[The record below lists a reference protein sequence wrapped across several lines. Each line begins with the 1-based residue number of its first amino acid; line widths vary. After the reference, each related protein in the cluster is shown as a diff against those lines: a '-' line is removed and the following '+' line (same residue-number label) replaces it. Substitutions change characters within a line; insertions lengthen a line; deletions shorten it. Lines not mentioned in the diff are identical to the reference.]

1 MTAAITAYSAAPMQN
16 IMGSFFPSW
25 MLCAIVGIVVMVAV
39 RQALM
44 ALHVHENLPVPLLT
58 YFAVALIIACAMWS
72 SASSSRSGMHLSLS
86 SVGRLFSLV
95 VIVAAAIL
103 LLVVLYI
110 NDSRPSTNDAY
121 LQADLV
127 RMAPEVSG
135 RIVALPIRD
144 NQAVK
149 KSDLLFAIDPEPY
162 RLRLEQ
168 ARAQVAALE
177 ASIKVQTDQVASQI
191 SRARAAET
199 GTGSAQAQLE
209 LALSTLARLE
219 PLGRQGFVPK
229 EQVDQARTAM
239 MVARNAVAQ
248 SNQQAQETRQAVTS
262 TAPLEAQLDSAK
274 ALAALAERDLRLTE
288 VRAAFDGKITGLDL
302 TVGQFATVGVP
313 LFTIINTEKWYAVAN
328 FRESDLRKIREGQ
341 QARVFVMANPARP
354 IGGKVESIGW
364 GVVAEEGITVFGGL
378 PRVPRTLNWVRISQR
393 FPVRILLDAPPDDL
407 MRVGSTISVTLR
419 P

>member
-1 MTAAITAYSAAPMQN
+1 
-16 IMGSFFPSW
+16 
-25 MLCAIVGIVVMVAV
+25 
-39 RQALM
+39 
-44 ALHVHENLPVPLLT
+44 
-58 YFAVALIIACAMWS
+58 
-72 SASSSRSGMHLSLS
+72 MHLSLS

-103 LLVVLYI
+103 LLVCLFI

-149 KSDLLFAIDPEPY
+149 KGDLLFAIDPEPY

-248 SNQQAQETRQAVTS
+248 SNQQAQEARQAVTS
-262 TAPLEAQLDSAK
+262 TAPLEAQLSSAK
-274 ALAALAERDLRLTE
+274 ALEALAERDLRLTE

-378 PRVPRTLNWVRISQR
+378 PRVPRTLNWVRIAQR
-393 FPVRILLDAPPDDL
+393 FPVRILLDAPPDEL
-407 MRVGSTISVTLR
+407 MRVGSTVSVTLR

>member
-1 MTAAITAYSAAPMQN
+1 
-16 IMGSFFPSW
+16 
-25 MLCAIVGIVVMVAV
+25 V
-39 RQALM
+39 
-44 ALHVHENLPVPLLT
+44 
-58 YFAVALIIACAMWS
+58 IIAA
-72 SASSSRSGMHLSLS
+72 AVL
-86 SVGRLFSLV
+86 LV
-95 VIVAAAIL
+95 
-103 LLVVLYI
+103 VVLYI

-149 KSDLLFAIDPEPY
+149 KGDLLFAIDPEPF
-162 RLRLEQ
+162 RLHLEQ
-168 ARAQVAALE
+168 ARAQVQALE
-177 ASIKVQTDQVASQI
+177 ASIKVQTDQVASQGA
-191 SRARAAET
+191 RAKAAET
-199 GTGSAQAQLE
+199 GIGSAQAQLE

-229 EQVDQARTAM
+229 EQVDQARTSVT
-239 MVARNAVAQ
+239 VARNAAAQ
-248 SNQQAQETRQAVTS
+248 SSQQAQEARQAVTS
-262 TAPLEAQLDSAK
+262 TAPLEAQLSSAK
-274 ALAALAERDLRLTE
+274 ALQALAERDLRLTE

-341 QARVFVMANPARP
+341 RAQVFVMANPSRP
-354 IGGKVESIGW
+354 VGGYVESIGW

-378 PRVPRTLNWVRISQR
+378 PRLPRTLNWVRIAQR
-393 FPVRILLDAPPDDL
+393 FPVRILLDAPPDEL

>member
-1 MTAAITAYSAAPMQN
+1 
-16 IMGSFFPSW
+16 
-25 MLCAIVGIVVMVAV
+25 V
-39 RQALM
+39 
-44 ALHVHENLPVPLLT
+44 
-58 YFAVALIIACAMWS
+58 
-72 SASSSRSGMHLSLS
+72 HLSLS

-95 VIVAAAIL
+95 VIVAATVL
-103 LLVVLYI
+103 LFVALYI
-110 NDSRPSTNDAY
+110 SDSRPSTNDAY

-127 RMAPEVSG
+127 RLAPEVSG

-149 KSDLLFAIDPEPY
+149 KGDLLFAIDPEPY

-313 LFTIINTEKWYAVAN
+313 LFTVINTEKWYAVAN

-378 PRVPRTLNWVRISQR
+378 PRVPRTLNWVRIAQR
-393 FPVRILLDAPPDDL
+393 FPVRILLDAPPDEL
-407 MRVGSTISVTLR
+407 MRVGSTVSVTLR

>member
-1 MTAAITAYSAAPMQN
+1 
-16 IMGSFFPSW
+16 
-25 MLCAIVGIVVMVAV
+25 
-39 RQALM
+39 
-44 ALHVHENLPVPLLT
+44 
-58 YFAVALIIACAMWS
+58 
-72 SASSSRSGMHLSLS
+72 MHLSLS
-86 SVGRLFSLV
+86 WVGRLFSLV
-95 VIVAAAIL
+95 VIIAAAVL

-121 LQADLV
+121 LQADWV

-149 KSDLLFAIDPEPY
+149 KGDLLFAIDPAPY

-168 ARAQVAALE
+168 ARAQVQALA

-191 SRARAAET
+191 ARARAAET
-199 GTGSAQAQLE
+199 GIGSAQAQLE

-219 PLGRQGFVPK
+219 PLGRQGFVPE
-229 EQVDQARTAM
+229 EQIDQARTAM

-248 SNQQAQETRQAVTS
+248 SNQQAQEARQAVTS
-262 TAPLEAQLDSAK
+262 TAPLKAQLASAK
-274 ALAALAERDLRLTE
+274 ALEALAERDLRLTE

-302 TVGQFATVGVP
+302 SVGQFATVGVP

-354 IGGKVESIGW
+354 IGGKVESIGG

-378 PRVPRTLNWVRISQR
+378 PRVPRTLNWVRIAQR
-393 FPVRILLDAPPDDL
+393 FPVRVLLDAPPDDL
-407 MRVGSTISVTLR
+407 MRVGSTVSVTLR

>member
-1 MTAAITAYSAAPMQN
+1 
-16 IMGSFFPSW
+16 
-25 MLCAIVGIVVMVAV
+25 
-39 RQALM
+39 
-44 ALHVHENLPVPLLT
+44 
-58 YFAVALIIACAMWS
+58 
-72 SASSSRSGMHLSLS
+72 MHLSFS
-86 SVGRLFSLV
+86 SVGRLFSRV

-103 LLVVLYI
+103 LLVCLFI

-135 RIVALPIRD
+135 RIVALPIVD
-144 NQAVK
+144 NQAVTK
-149 KSDLLFAIDPEPY
+149 GDLLFAIDPEPY

-168 ARAQVAALE
+168 ARAQVQALE

-209 LALSTLARLE
+209 LAVSTLGRLE

-229 EQVDQARTAM
+229 EQVDQARTAVT
-239 MVARNAVAQ
+239 VARNAVAQ
-248 SNQQAQETRQAVTS
+248 SNQQAQEALQGVTS
-262 TAPLEAQLDSAK
+262 TAPLEAQLSGAK
-274 ALAALAERDLRLTE
+274 ALEALAERDLRLTE

-328 FRESDLRKIREGQ
+328 FRESDLRKIHEGQ

-354 IGGKVESIGW
+354 IGGEVESIGW

-378 PRVPRTLNWVRISQR
+378 PRVPRTLNWVRIAQR

-407 MRVGSTISVTLR
+407 MRVGSTVSVTLR

>member
-1 MTAAITAYSAAPMQN
+1 
-16 IMGSFFPSW
+16 
-25 MLCAIVGIVVMVAV
+25 
-39 RQALM
+39 
-44 ALHVHENLPVPLLT
+44 
-58 YFAVALIIACAMWS
+58 
-72 SASSSRSGMHLSLS
+72 MHLSLS

-103 LLVVLYI
+103 LLVCLFI

-144 NQAVK
+144 NQALK
-149 KSDLLFAIDPEPY
+149 KGDLLFAIDPEPY

-262 TAPLEAQLDSAK
+262 TAPLEAQLSSAK
-274 ALAALAERDLRLTE
+274 ALEALAERDLRLTE

-378 PRVPRTLNWVRISQR
+378 PRVPRTLNWVRIAQR

>member
-1 MTAAITAYSAAPMQN
+1 
-16 IMGSFFPSW
+16 
-25 MLCAIVGIVVMVAV
+25 
-39 RQALM
+39 
-44 ALHVHENLPVPLLT
+44 
-58 YFAVALIIACAMWS
+58 
-72 SASSSRSGMHLSLS
+72 MHLSLS

-103 LLVVLYI
+103 LLVCLFI

-168 ARAQVAALE
+168 ARAQMAALE

-191 SRARAAET
+191 SRAKAAET

-248 SNQQAQETRQAVTS
+248 SSQQAQETRQAVTS
-262 TAPLEAQLDSAK
+262 TAPLEAQLSSAK
-274 ALAALAERDLRLTE
+274 ALEALAERDLRLTE

-378 PRVPRTLNWVRISQR
+378 PRVPRTLNWVRIAQR
-393 FPVRILLDAPPDDL
+393 FPVRILLDAPPDEL

>member
-1 MTAAITAYSAAPMQN
+1 
-16 IMGSFFPSW
+16 
-25 MLCAIVGIVVMVAV
+25 
-39 RQALM
+39 
-44 ALHVHENLPVPLLT
+44 
-58 YFAVALIIACAMWS
+58 
-72 SASSSRSGMHLSLS
+72 MHLSLS

-95 VIVAAAIL
+95 VIVAAAVL

-144 NQAVK
+144 NQSVK
-149 KSDLLFAIDPEPY
+149 KGDLLFAIDPEPY

-191 SRARAAET
+191 ARARAAET

-219 PLGRQGFVPK
+219 PLGRQGFVPE

-248 SNQQAQETRQAVTS
+248 SNQQAQEARQAVTS
-262 TAPLEAQLDSAK
+262 TAPLEAQLSS
-274 ALAALAERDLRLTE
+274 ALAL
-288 VRAAFDGKITGLDL
+288 
-302 TVGQFATVGVP
+302 
-313 LFTIINTEKWYAVAN
+313 
-328 FRESDLRKIREGQ
+328 ESW
-341 QARVFVMANPARP
+341 P
-354 IGGKVESIGW
+354 
-364 GVVAEEGITVFGGL
+364 
-378 PRVPRTLNWVRISQR
+378 
-393 FPVRILLDAPPDDL
+393 
-407 MRVGSTISVTLR
+407 SVTFASPKCARLSMAR
-419 P
+419 SPAWTSPLASSPP

>member
-1 MTAAITAYSAAPMQN
+1 
-16 IMGSFFPSW
+16 
-25 MLCAIVGIVVMVAV
+25 
-39 RQALM
+39 
-44 ALHVHENLPVPLLT
+44 
-58 YFAVALIIACAMWS
+58 
-72 SASSSRSGMHLSLS
+72 MHISLS

-95 VIVAAAIL
+95 VIIAAAVL
-103 LLVVLYI
+103 LPVVLYI

-149 KSDLLFAIDPEPY
+149 KGDLLFAIDPEPF
-162 RLRLEQ
+162 RLHLEQ
-168 ARAQVAALE
+168 ARAQVQALE
-177 ASIKVQTDQVASQI
+177 ASIKVQTDQVASQGA
-191 SRARAAET
+191 RAKAAET
-199 GTGSAQAQLE
+199 GIGSAQAQLE

-229 EQVDQARTAM
+229 EQVDQARTSVT
-239 MVARNAVAQ
+239 VARNAAAQ
-248 SNQQAQETRQAVTS
+248 SSQQAQEARQAVTS
-262 TAPLEAQLDSAK
+262 TAPLEAQLSSAK
-274 ALAALAERDLRLTE
+274 ALQALAERDLRLTE

-341 QARVFVMANPARP
+341 QAQVFVMANPSRP
-354 IGGKVESIGW
+354 VGGKVESIGW
-364 GVVAEEGITVFGGL
+364 GVVAEEGATVFGGL
-378 PRVPRTLNWVRISQR
+378 PRVPRTLNWVRIAQR
-393 FPVRILLDAPPDDL
+393 FPVRILLEAPPDEL
-407 MRVGSTISVTLR
+407 MRVGSTVSVTLR

>member
-1 MTAAITAYSAAPMQN
+1 
-16 IMGSFFPSW
+16 
-25 MLCAIVGIVVMVAV
+25 
-39 RQALM
+39 
-44 ALHVHENLPVPLLT
+44 
-58 YFAVALIIACAMWS
+58 
-72 SASSSRSGMHLSLS
+72 MHLSLS

-103 LLVVLYI
+103 LLVCLFI

-149 KSDLLFAIDPEPY
+149 KGDLLFAIDPEPY

-168 ARAQVAALE
+168 ARAQVQGLE
-177 ASIKVQTDQVASQI
+177 ANIKVQTDQVASQGA
-191 SRARAAET
+191 RAKAAET
-199 GTGSAQAQLE
+199 GIGSAQAQLE

-262 TAPLEAQLDSAK
+262 TAPLEAQLSSAK

-288 VRAAFDGKITGLDL
+288 VRAAFDERDVFQLTQHGGVFVATHLLDQREL
-302 TVGQFATVGVP
+302 VADDRRHVEALHVQLQARNRVMASRVQHLGGPQQRLRRHATDIDAG
-313 LFTIINTEKWYAVAN
+313 AAQ
-328 FRESDLRKIREGQ
+328 R
-341 QARVFVMANPARP
+341 QARVHERRTRTEIVRLDRGAKAAGAAADDDEIVVLHGAPHSDARADN
-354 IGGKVESIGW
+354 W
-364 GVVAEEGITVFGGL
+364 GIRWASDSG
-378 PRVPRTLNWVRISQR
+378 
-393 FPVRILLDAPPDDL
+393 
-407 MRVGSTISVTLR
+407 
-419 P
+419 

>member
-1 MTAAITAYSAAPMQN
+1 
-16 IMGSFFPSW
+16 
-25 MLCAIVGIVVMVAV
+25 
-39 RQALM
+39 
-44 ALHVHENLPVPLLT
+44 
-58 YFAVALIIACAMWS
+58 
-72 SASSSRSGMHLSLS
+72 MHISLS

-103 LLVVLYI
+103 LLVCLFI

-149 KSDLLFAIDPEPY
+149 KGDLLFAIDPEPF
-162 RLRLEQ
+162 RLHLEQ
-168 ARAQVAALE
+168 ARAQVQALE
-177 ASIKVQTDQVASQI
+177 ASIKVQTDQVASQGA
-191 SRARAAET
+191 RAKAAET
-199 GTGSAQAQLE
+199 GIGSAQAQLE

-229 EQVDQARTAM
+229 EQVDQARTSVT
-239 MVARNAVAQ
+239 VARNAAAQ
-248 SNQQAQETRQAVTS
+248 SSQQAQEARQAVTS
-262 TAPLEAQLDSAK
+262 TAPLEAQLSSAK
-274 ALAALAERDLRLTE
+274 ALQALAERDLRLTE

-341 QARVFVMANPARP
+341 QAQVFVMANPSRP
-354 IGGKVESIGW
+354 VGGKVESIGW
-364 GVVAEEGITVFGGL
+364 GVVAEEGATVFGGL
-378 PRVPRTLNWVRISQR
+378 PRVPRTLNWVRIAQR
-393 FPVRILLDAPPDDL
+393 FPVRILLEAPPDEL
-407 MRVGSTISVTLR
+407 MRVGSTVSVTLR

>member
-1 MTAAITAYSAAPMQN
+1 
-16 IMGSFFPSW
+16 
-25 MLCAIVGIVVMVAV
+25 
-39 RQALM
+39 
-44 ALHVHENLPVPLLT
+44 
-58 YFAVALIIACAMWS
+58 
-72 SASSSRSGMHLSLS
+72 MHLSLS

-103 LLVVLYI
+103 LLVCLFI

-149 KSDLLFAIDPEPY
+149 KGDLLFAIDPEPY

-191 SRARAAET
+191 SRAKATET

-248 SNQQAQETRQAVTS
+248 SNQQAQEARQAVTS
-262 TAPLEAQLDSAK
+262 TAPLEAQLSSAK
-274 ALAALAERDLRLTE
+274 ALEALAERDLRLTE

-341 QARVFVMANPARP
+341 QAQVFVMANPARP

-378 PRVPRTLNWVRISQR
+378 PRVPRTLNWVRIAQR
-393 FPVRILLDAPPDDL
+393 FPVRILLDAPPDEL
-407 MRVGSTISVTLR
+407 MRVGSTISMTLR

>member
-1 MTAAITAYSAAPMQN
+1 
-16 IMGSFFPSW
+16 
-25 MLCAIVGIVVMVAV
+25 
-39 RQALM
+39 
-44 ALHVHENLPVPLLT
+44 
-58 YFAVALIIACAMWS
+58 
-72 SASSSRSGMHLSLS
+72 MHLSLS

-103 LLVVLYI
+103 LLVCLFI

-149 KSDLLFAIDPEPY
+149 KGDLLFAIDPDPY

-262 TAPLEAQLDSAK
+262 TAPLEAQLASAK
-274 ALAALAERDLRLTE
+274 ALEALAERDLRLTE

-378 PRVPRTLNWVRISQR
+378 PRVPRTLNWVRIAQR
-393 FPVRILLDAPPDDL
+393 FPVRILLDAPPDEL

>member
-1 MTAAITAYSAAPMQN
+1 
-16 IMGSFFPSW
+16 
-25 MLCAIVGIVVMVAV
+25 
-39 RQALM
+39 
-44 ALHVHENLPVPLLT
+44 
-58 YFAVALIIACAMWS
+58 
-72 SASSSRSGMHLSLS
+72 MHLSLS

-95 VIVAAAIL
+95 VIIAAAVL
-103 LLVVLYI
+103 LVVVLYI

-149 KSDLLFAIDPEPY
+149 KGDLLFAIDPEPF
-162 RLRLEQ
+162 RLHLEQ
-168 ARAQVAALE
+168 ARAQVQALE
-177 ASIKVQTDQVASQI
+177 ASIKVQTDQVASQGA
-191 SRARAAET
+191 RAKAAET
-199 GTGSAQAQLE
+199 GIGSAQAQLE

-219 PLGRQGFVPK
+219 PLGRQGFVPN
-229 EQVDQARTAM
+229 EQVDQARTSVT
-239 MVARNAVAQ
+239 VARNAAAQ
-248 SNQQAQETRQAVTS
+248 SSQQAQEARQAVTS
-262 TAPLEAQLDSAK
+262 TAPLEAQLSSAK
-274 ALAALAERDLRLTE
+274 ALQALAERDLRLTE

-378 PRVPRTLNWVRISQR
+378 PRLPRTLNWVRIAQR
-393 FPVRILLDAPPDDL
+393 FPVRILLDAPPDEL

>member
-1 MTAAITAYSAAPMQN
+1 
-16 IMGSFFPSW
+16 
-25 MLCAIVGIVVMVAV
+25 
-39 RQALM
+39 
-44 ALHVHENLPVPLLT
+44 
-58 YFAVALIIACAMWS
+58 
-72 SASSSRSGMHLSLS
+72 MHLSLS

-95 VIVAAAIL
+95 VIVAAAVL
-103 LLVVLYI
+103 LLVCLFI

-149 KSDLLFAIDPEPY
+149 KGDLLFAIDPEPY

-262 TAPLEAQLDSAK
+262 TAPLEAQLASAK
-274 ALAALAERDLRLTE
+274 ALEALAERDLRLTE

-378 PRVPRTLNWVRISQR
+378 PRVPRTLNWVRIAQR
-393 FPVRILLDAPPDDL
+393 FPVRILLDAPPDEL